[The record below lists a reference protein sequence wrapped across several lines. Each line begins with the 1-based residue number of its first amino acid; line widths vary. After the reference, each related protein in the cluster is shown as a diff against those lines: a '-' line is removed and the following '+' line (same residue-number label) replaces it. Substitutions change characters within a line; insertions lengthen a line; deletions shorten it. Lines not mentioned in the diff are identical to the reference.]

1 MKKYVFL
8 LIILFLLFL
17 NLDVF
22 AIDSCTT
29 SEMQRLKE
37 LANNVNFIAEID
49 YETVENMKIE
59 EEKFVSAF
67 YDIKVLNPSS
77 ELKIYY
83 EIDGYKYEVED
94 NFIESIEEGEIKF
107 YIYAYTANLCVD
119 ELIMTKTV
127 ELKKLNSYYYY
138 NKEKCQEY
146 SDFKYCQE
154 FYDNDLSFEEIEEEF
169 NEYLKGN
176 GSNSVFS
183 TRSNYKLYIFIVS
196 ILVISIVVVLLFI
209 KRRRSVG
216 DL

>member
-83 EIDGYKYEVED
+83 EIGGYKYEVED

-176 GSNSVFS
+176 SSNSIFS